1 MSVKPHLSTS
11 LSQRL
16 VLTPQMRQRIELLA
30 MTKLE
35 LADMVQTELSA
46 NPVLD
51 EVAPGEGV
59 DDNSPLEDE
68 IRAVDATT
76 ADQKPNGQATSEP
89 TTEAAS
95 PDGQFTEA
103 SVPGDL
109 QPASTNSETPV
120 DGEAEI
126 DRERDSFQEV
136 DFGSTFEEYLDPG
149 YKTHEYEAK
158 DDVSFENMLTRR
170 ESLYEHLLWQLHMTE
185 CSDEV
190 RVVGEAIIG
199 NLDENTG
206 FLDATVEEIA
216 AMGPWEVELVEQAV
230 SVVQKL
236 DPIGCAASDVR

>member
-89 TTEAAS
+89 TPEGA
-95 PDGQFTEA
+95 
-103 SVPGDL
+103 
-109 QPASTNSETPV
+109 
-120 DGEAEI
+120 
-126 DRERDSFQEV
+126 
-136 DFGSTFEEYLDPG
+136 
-149 YKTHEYEAK
+149 
-158 DDVSFENMLTRR
+158 
-170 ESLYEHLLWQLHMTE
+170 
-185 CSDEV
+185 
-190 RVVGEAIIG
+190 
-199 NLDENTG
+199 
-206 FLDATVEEIA
+206 
-216 AMGPWEVELVEQAV
+216 
-230 SVVQKL
+230 
-236 DPIGCAASDVR
+236 